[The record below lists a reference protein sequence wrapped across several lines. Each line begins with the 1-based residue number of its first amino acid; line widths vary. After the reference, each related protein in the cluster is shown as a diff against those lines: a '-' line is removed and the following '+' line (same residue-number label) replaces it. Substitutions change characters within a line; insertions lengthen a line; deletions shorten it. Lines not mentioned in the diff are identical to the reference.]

1 MKKICINLAECNGL
15 GDLICATPTIKK
27 VSEAY
32 GQKIMVISQMPE
44 LFKQNPHVEFSY
56 KASSVDMDFI
66 NANYIV
72 HNSFYNVGKKNERG
86 IEYKHNVID
95 IRQLHAINLGFMLAA
110 KEMECYYRP
119 TTPLSIDLP
128 KKYVLIHPVS
138 TWESRTWPAENWMQL
153 TQSLNDLGIAVVS
166 IGKDS
171 AETGFFNVQKPV
183 FNFEIPNGLNL
194 MNKTSI
200 SDCWHIIRKASCF
213 VTMDSGLLH
222 LAGTT
227 NTPIIHLGSSINP
240 EFRVPRRKGN
250 SGTFCQ
256 NTYDQNGLKY
266 AYVRGGC
273 GLECASNMKY
283 GVKQW
288 GDIQGVPPLI
298 KCLENKPTYE
308 CHPFVI
314 NVLNKVLETQK

>member
-1 MKKICINLAECNGL
+1 MKPICLNLSECNGL

-27 VSEAY
+27 IHDSY
-32 GQKIMVISQMPE
+32 GQKITILSKIPE
-44 LFKQNPHVEFSY
+44 LFKTNPYVEKSL
-56 KASSVDMDFI
+56 KSSSIDIDYF
-66 NANYIV
+66 NENYLM

-86 IEYKHNVID
+86 IEMRHNMMD
-95 IRQLHAINLGFMLAA
+95 IRQFHAIHLGFMLSE
-110 KEMECYYRP
+110 KEMECFYEP
-119 TTPLSIDLP
+119 LTPLTIEVP
-128 KKYVLIHPVS
+128 EKYVLIHPVS
-138 TWESRTWPAENWMQL
+138 TWESRTWSAENWMQL
-153 TQSLNDLGIAVVS
+153 TQSLNDLGYNVIS

-171 AETGFFNVQKPV
+171 SETGFFNVDKPV
-183 FNFEIPNGLNL
+183 FNFEIEKGMNL

-200 SDCWHIIRKASCF
+200 SDCWHLINKAMCF

-227 NTPIIHLGSSINP
+227 KTPIIHLGSSIKP
-240 EFRVPRRKGN
+240 EFRMPYRFGN
-250 SGTFCQ
+250 HQSRCLVQ
-256 NTYDQNGLKY
+256 NNKLVYY
-266 AYVRGGC
+266 YIRGMC
-273 GLECASNMKY
+273 GLECGSDMKY

-314 NVLNKVLETQK
+314 NVLNKILETE